1 MFDVRLGEK
10 ALKRIFDSLDSA
22 RRGVVEWRAV
32 LEYMTP
38 LAHGDLLVCK
48 CTNVVT
54 CMAISSDCSVV
65 AFAGTGFV
73 RAINV
78 GTKVDIFTRKLV
90 VLPTA
95 VALSSDAT
103 FLFVGTSSAG
113 SGLVDSF
120 AISKAAP
127 VPQPNETPAPP
138 QPSLQTYPYPSDV
151 QCISM
156 SLDDMVLAVGGGA
169 K

>member
-22 RRGVVEWRAV
+22 RRGVVEWRTV

-38 LAHGDLLVCK
+38 LAHGDLVVCR
-48 CTNVVT
+48 CANVVT
-54 CMAISSDCSVV
+54 CMVVSTDCSVV

-103 FLFVGTSSAG
+103 CLFVGTSSAG

-120 AISKAAP
+120 AISK
-127 VPQPNETPAPP
+127 VTPAPQANDAASP
-138 QPSLQTYPYPSDV
+138 QPSLQSYTYPSDV

-156 SLDDMVLAVGGGA
+156 SIDDMVLAVGGGA